1 MSQSISERG
10 DKVGYSS
17 GVASLLMTE
26 FSCLRC
32 APACSPGIL
41 RRVLLPSAAKKK
53 GLHFSRLRLTL
64 TSHVIFI
71 KIQVNYGVKWARFR
85 CHLASATLWHE
96 APRIL
101 RWVLL
106 PSAAKKKG
114 LHFSRLHLTLT
125 CHVILVISRCSD
137 L

>member
-64 TSHVIFI
+64 TSHVNFI
-71 KIQVNYGVKWARFR
+71 KKT
-85 CHLASATLWHE
+85 S
-96 APRIL
+96 
-101 RWVLL
+101 
-106 PSAAKKKG
+106 
-114 LHFSRLHLTLT
+114 LTLIKNKIEWSEIERNIDRDRERHT
-125 CHVILVISRCSD
+125 HTHTQRERERERERERKIG
-137 L
+137 